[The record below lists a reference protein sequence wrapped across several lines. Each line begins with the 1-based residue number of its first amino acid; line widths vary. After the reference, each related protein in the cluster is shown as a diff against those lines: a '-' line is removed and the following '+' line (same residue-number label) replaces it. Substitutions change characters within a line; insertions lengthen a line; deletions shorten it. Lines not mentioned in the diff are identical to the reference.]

1 MSDEE
6 TTQFGFKDVAKD
18 AKAGMVS
25 DYELVILDELDMG
38 REAAN
43 PCQLRRNACLFSFD
57 TSAGR
62 GAPVLRNRL
71 RYAGAYSIPSRRPAK

>member
-1 MSDEE
+1 MSDKE
-6 TTQFGFKDVAKD
+6 TTHFVYKDAAKD
-18 AKAGMVS
+18 ANAGMVS

-43 PCQLRRNACLFSFD
+43 PCQMRRNACLFSFD

-62 GAPVLRNRL
+62 GAPVLRKRL
-71 RYAGAYSIPSRRPAK
+71 QYAGAYSIPSRRPAE